1 MAALYAVELLF
12 DDLQQFHGA
21 SLDTD
26 AAGDALGHRIAFP
39 MNHNLHGAY
48 LNTLAAANAL
58 LLVDH
63 VHAGLG
69 VLSNG
74 LMLAN
79 LHALAA
85 LDAYIGLG
93 AFTLCNNL
101 DAGIVLMEF
110 LVESLGAG
118 SNALQAG
125 HTGNVL
131 LNREFLHRRGFS
143 FMYILFVPYYTI
155 FR

>member
-1 MAALYAVELLF
+1 MAALYANELLF

-21 SLDTD
+21 SLDTN

-69 VLSNG
+69 VLG
-74 LMLAN
+74 DGFMLTGT
-79 LHALAA
+79 HALAA
-85 LDAYIGLG
+85 LDAHIGL
-93 AFTLCNNL
+93 CNAGLVDHL
-101 DAGIVLMEF
+101 DA
-110 LVESLGAG
+110 A
-118 SNALQAG
+118 
-125 HTGNVL
+125 
-131 LNREFLHRRGFS
+131 
-143 FMYILFVPYYTI
+143 
-155 FR
+155 